1 MEESNE
7 CIWKGREL
15 YKILII
21 QMVNGEIKMAR
32 QKKKKLSKN
41 GSSYIQ
47 MAKNQSVSRIQ
58 DYLNQRSINGGERNE
73 REWRKDVV
81 LNYLRV
87 MYAIG

>member
-15 YKILII
+15 YKILINK
-21 QMVNGEIKMAR
+21 MVNGEIKMAR

-41 GSSYIQ
+41 GRSYIQ
-47 MAKNQSVSRIQ
+47 MEKNQSVSRIQ